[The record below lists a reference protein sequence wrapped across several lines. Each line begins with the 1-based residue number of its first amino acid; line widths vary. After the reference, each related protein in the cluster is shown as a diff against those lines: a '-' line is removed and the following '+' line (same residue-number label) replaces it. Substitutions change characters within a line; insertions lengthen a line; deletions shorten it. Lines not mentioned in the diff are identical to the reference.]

1 MVVAVQK
8 PWLWVLVFLVAW
20 IVLVT
25 VLIALGQG
33 APPAKPS

>member
-1 MVVAVQK
+1 VNK
-8 PWLWVLVFLVAW
+8 PWVWVLVFLLAW

-33 APPAKPS
+33 APPHGRPG